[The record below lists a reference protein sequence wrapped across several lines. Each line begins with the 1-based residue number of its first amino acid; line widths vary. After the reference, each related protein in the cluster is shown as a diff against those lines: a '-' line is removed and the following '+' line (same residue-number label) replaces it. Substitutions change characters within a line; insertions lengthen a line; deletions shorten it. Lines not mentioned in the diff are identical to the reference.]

1 MASFHMDGDAL
12 VWFQDSDENG
22 VFATWE
28 GFLEALLTRFGNIA
42 YDDPMEPLTRLR
54 QTTNVVYKGQF
65 EASSNRIKG
74 LFDSHKLSCFLS
86 DLKDDVRLPMKMLSP
101 KNLNKAFGLAKIQ
114 EEYLNSSHRG

>member
-1 MASFHMDGDAL
+1 M
-12 VWFQDSDENG
+12 
-22 VFATWE
+22 
-28 GFLEALLTRFGNIA
+28 EALLTRFGNIA

-54 QTTNVVYKGQF
+54 QTTNVVVYKGQF

>member
-54 QTTNVVYKGQF
+54 QTTNVVVYKGQF

-74 LFDSHKLSCFLS
+74 LFDSHKLGCFLS

-101 KNLNKAFGLAKIQ
+101 
-114 EEYLNSSHRG
+114 